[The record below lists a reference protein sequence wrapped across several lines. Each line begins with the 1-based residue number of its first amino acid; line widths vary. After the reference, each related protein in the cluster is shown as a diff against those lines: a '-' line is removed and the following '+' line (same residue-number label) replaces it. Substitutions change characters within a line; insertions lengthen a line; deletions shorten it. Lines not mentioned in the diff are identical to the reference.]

1 MTTWSE
7 DLVSRVAGAI
17 KRKRESSTPKV
28 TATQLAERTAA
39 LGLPISRSV
48 ISDLETGRKRSLDV
62 AELIV
67 LAAALR
73 VPPIQLLYPDIPDKH
88 VDVVPGYG
96 VESARAAAWFAGLSG
111 LSHVP
116 TDFTLTSA
124 VDERRR
130 LRNAQT
136 REVLDALSS
145 EDGRWA
151 EIERR
156 YHDRIETLT
165 DQIRRLGGKIYES

>member
-17 KRKRESSTPKV
+17 KRERERSTPKV

-62 AELIV
+62 GELIV

-73 VPPIQLLYPDIPDKH
+73 VPPMQLLYPDLPDKH
-88 VDVVPGYG
+88 VDIVPGYG
-96 VESARAAAWFAGLSG
+96 TESAKAAAWFAGLTG
-111 LSHVP
+111 LSRVP

-124 VDERRR
+124 VNERRR
-130 LRNAQT
+130 LMDAQT
-136 REVLDALSS
+136 REVLDALS
-145 EDGRWA
+145 EDDATWSRIGRQY
-151 EIERR
+151 EERI
-156 YHDRIETLT
+156 DELT
-165 DQIRRLGGKIYES
+165 DLIRRLGGTIYES